1 MKKSHLF
8 LIIVAVLII
17 GWFFVRFLFGGN
29 EDSWIKD
36 SRGVWVKHGN
46 PSETPDSVNEQQ
58 VAILCAE
65 NLYES
70 FTILTVEISSQCLGT
85 CGDYAFDIVH
95 APRTEEDN
103 LIENQCEDYRSGNVS
118 HFIELDKE
126 GNVVRI
132 V

>member
-1 MKKSHLF
+1 MKKISLF
-8 LIIVAVLII
+8 IICIFVLII
-17 GWFFVRFLFGGN
+17 LVFTIRFFFGGS

-36 SRGVWVKHGN
+36 SRGVWVKHGA
-46 PSETPDSVNEQQ
+46 PSETLDYVNEQQ

-85 CGDYAFDIVH
+85 CEDYAVDIIHV
-95 APRTEEDN
+95 PRTEEDN
-103 LIENQCEDYRSGNVS
+103 LIENQCGDYRDGNVS
-118 HFIELDKE
+118 HFIELDKY
-126 GNVVRI
+126 GNIVRI